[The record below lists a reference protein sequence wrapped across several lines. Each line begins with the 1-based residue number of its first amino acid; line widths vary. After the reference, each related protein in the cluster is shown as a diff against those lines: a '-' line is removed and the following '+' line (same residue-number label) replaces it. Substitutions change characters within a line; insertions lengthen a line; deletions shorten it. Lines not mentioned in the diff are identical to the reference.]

1 MTVFTSAARL
11 KLLIVAVAAALLVL
25 PGAAQATPTFLSG
38 INISDA
44 GRDGFEPEVVVSGD
58 GTVIAIWTRSDG
70 TNFRIQS
77 SSRTATGA
85 WSSPQTISDPGVSA
99 SGPSLAVDPSGNALA
114 AWTQSDGTNLRIA
127 SAYRPAGGSFGAPVL
142 VSTSGQDASAAD
154 VSMDN
159 SGNGLIGWQRTD
171 GTKLRV
177 QTVVRTPGAG
187 GGFGPIATLSEA
199 GQDAFEPKVAA
210 GPNVDANGVA
220 VWTRSDGTNLRVQ
233 SARRTDVV
241 GFPRPKGASPTRVS
255 LVPAFNQC
263 TSSNRTH
270 GAPLNF
276 GSCNPPVQSS
286 SLLTIGTPDANA
298 AGANF
303 SGFARFIVVVGNAAT
318 ETDEADVKVVASMT
332 DVRNR
337 PTLTDYAGSVSM
349 RTALT
354 LTDQLNAEE
363 VPATGTTQV
372 IQYQA
377 TVPCTTTPTSA
388 TTGSTCNL
396 NTTADALVPGTV
408 VENRRMVWQLG
419 QVEIRDAGLNT
430 VPGDG
435 DDGTFLRQ
443 GVFVP

>member
-1 MTVFTSAARL
+1 LTVFRSASRL
-11 KLLIVAVAAALLVL
+11 QLLIVALAVALVL
-25 PGAAQATPTFLSG
+25 PAAAQATPTFLSG

-44 GRDGFEPEVVVSGD
+44 GRDGFEPEVVVAGD

-77 SSRTATGA
+77 ANRTATGA
-85 WSSPQTISDPGVSA
+85 WSAAQTISDPGVSA
-99 SGPSLAVDPSGNALA
+99 SGPSLAVDPAGNALA
-114 AWTQSDGTNLRIA
+114 VWTQTDGTNLRIT
-127 SAYRPAGGSFGAPVL
+127 SAFRPAGGSFGAPVL
-142 VSTSGQDASAAD
+142 VSAAGQDASAPD
-154 VSMDN
+154 VSMD
-159 SGNGLIGWQRTD
+159 STGDGLIGWQRTD
-171 GTKLRV
+171 GVKLRV

-187 GGFGPIATLSEA
+187 GGFGPISTLSA
-199 GQDAFEPKVAA
+199 PDQDAFEPKVAA
-210 GPNVDANGVA
+210 GPDVDANGVA

-263 TSSNRTH
+263 TSGNRSH
-270 GAPLNF
+270 GAPLSY

-286 SLLTIGTPDANA
+286 SLLTIGSPDANA

-318 ETDEADVKVVASMT
+318 EADEADVKVVVSAT

-337 PTLTDYAGSVSM
+337 PALTDYAGSVSM
-349 RTALT
+349 RTFLT
-354 LTDQLNAEE
+354 ITDQLNAEE
-363 VPATGTTQV
+363 VPATGTTQA
-372 IQYQA
+372 IPYQA
-377 TVPCTTTPTSA
+377 TVPCTTTPTI
-388 TTGSTCNL
+388 TTSGSTCNL

-408 VENRRMVWQLG
+408 VENRRMNWQLG
-419 QVEIRDAGLNT
+419 QIEVRDAGVNT

-435 DDGTFLRQ
+435 DDNAFLRQ